1 MLNGPLSTAAVALA
15 LMLLGACSGPTEIQ
29 LSADKQTISAGGIEH
44 ATISAK
50 VILMGD
56 PVSSGTTV
64 TFSTTSGS
72 FSDSSEVV
80 SEEKSTDSTG
90 VAKVKLYSAAKQG
103 EATVKASFYD
113 YDTALTAESSVTITF
128 GSASGTMMP
137 VAGKFRL
144 TCNAVNIGAL
154 RQPTPD
160 IKVTCNLSAQSRTGT
175 TIPATALKPTFITE
189 AGGLTQKDDYYTGKR
204 IYLYSPKS
212 GASAPVDVD
221 PKQSL
226 GEPSYFDKNGK
237 KRNPRDGL
245 ATLVAVVDGEEPFT
259 DTNGNG
265 KRDQGEPFT
274 DVAEP
279 FADIDD
285 DDKWGPKEKYIDAN
299 GNGKWDK
306 ANGKWDSKT
315 KIMAIYKILWTGAL
329 DTGSKTGRI
338 TSNTGSNVIADSSK
352 IELTA
357 YLLDANMNPV
367 AAYGPNS
374 DYLEWT
380 LSAGSSDAISN
391 DSTTPA
397 LKNAIGFTFNQS
409 ASTER
414 KRWLITSNSF
424 TPPTFKYTI
433 EDGYPADGTTS
444 ALSYSLTATVY
455 ASPGPIEGSG
465 YYLSQV
471 TDKLAQ
477 KIEGTCD

>member
-1 MLNGPLSTAAVALA
+1 MKHKICLLTAACAL
-15 LMLLGACSGPTEIQ
+15 LVACSGPTEVQ
-29 LSADKQTISAGGIEH
+29 LSADKQKISAGGIEF

-56 PVSSGTTV
+56 PVGSGTTV
-64 TFSTTSGS
+64 SFSTTGGS
-72 FSDSSEVV
+72 FSGSTEVT
-80 SEEKSTDSTG
+80 SEEKATDSNG
-90 VAKVKLYSAAKQG
+90 VAKIKLYSAAKQG
-103 EATVKASFYD
+103 EATVTVSFYD
-113 YDTALTAESSVTITF
+113 YDTGLDDEASITITF

-160 IKVTCNLSAQSRTGT
+160 IKVTCNLTGQSRDGT

-189 AGGLTQKDDYYTGKR
+189 AGGFTQKDDYYTGKR
-204 IYLYSPKS
+204 IFIYSPKS
-212 GASAPVDVD
+212 GASAPSDVE
-221 PKQSL
+221 PAQTL

-245 ATLVAVVDGEEPFT
+245 ATLVAVVDGEEQFT
-259 DTNGNG
+259 DNNGNG
-265 KRDQGEPFT
+265 KRDAGEPFV

-279 FADIDD
+279 FVDKDD
-285 DDKWGPKEKYIDAN
+285 DDKWGPNEKYIDAN
-299 GNGKWDK
+299 NNGKWDK
-306 ANGKWDSKT
+306 ANGKWDAKT
-315 KIMAIYKILWTGAL
+315 KIMAIYKILWTGQL
-329 DTGSKTGRI
+329 DSNQKTGRI
-338 TSNTGSNVIADSSK
+338 VSNTGSNVIADSGK

-367 AAYGPNS
+367 AAFGQNS
-374 DYLEWT
+374 DYLQWT

-391 DSTTPA
+391 DGTTPA
-397 LKNAIGFTFNQS
+397 VKNTIGFTFNQS

-424 TPPTFKYTI
+424 TPPTFKYSVA
-433 EDGYPADGTTS
+433 DGYPSDGTS
-444 ALSYSLTATVY
+444 SPLSWSLVATLY
-455 ASPGPIEGSG
+455 ASPGPIEGDG

-471 TDKLAQ
+471 TDKLDQ